1 MLSIMLNFDADIPD
15 LAFTRFIPIVA
26 SWFTSVDLR
35 DANANFGCKQIRRRF
50 LFSCIVQYDKTR
62 VMQALICLPTCLFTS
77 ETRTMMR

>member
-1 MLSIMLNFDADIPD
+1 WNAVFLILVPCSFNYLACSQSTEEHGWSHIPD

-50 LFSCIVQYDKTR
+50 
-62 VMQALICLPTCLFTS
+62 
-77 ETRTMMR
+77 